1 MSYAAKNLDAG
12 RHVEG
17 ELLFAV
23 AGGEAPT
30 VIIPRDDSMTTR
42 MGGLEKR
49 TVLIADGTARAGTF
63 SVDREGFAF
72 VNRPSRVTD
81 FEDDATVVRDYY
93 PEIRALVAET
103 VGASEVEIFDHTIR
117 VTDPETSYRRPA
129 SHAHNDYTE
138 TSGPSRL
145 ADMIGAERAA
155 EWAADRLVQIN
166 VWRPIAEPVLQ
177 MPLAL
182 LDSSSLGAGDLVE
195 TRIINERQN
204 GRIGKIYSVVH
215 RPQQRWF
222 YFPRMTMSEAILI
235 KGYDSATDGRVR
247 FTPHSAFADPVSP
260 ENAPPRRSIEVR
272 TFARVPLMG
281 PVA

>member
-1 MSYAAKNLDAG
+1 MSHAARNLDAG

-30 VIIPRDDSMTTR
+30 VIIPKDNTMTTR

-49 TVLIADGTARAGTF
+49 RVLIADGTSRAGTF
-63 SVDREGFAF
+63 SIEREGFAF
-72 VNRPSRVTD
+72 VKQPSSVAD
-81 FEDDATVVRDYY
+81 FEDDALVVRDYY
-93 PEIRALVAET
+93 PEIRTLVAEA

-117 VTDPETSYRRPA
+117 VTDPVTTYRRPA

-138 TSGPSRL
+138 TSGPNRL
-145 ADMIGAERAA
+145 ADMIGLERAA
-155 EWAADRLVQIN
+155 AWAGDRVVQIN

-182 LDSSSLGAGDLVE
+182 VDSSSLGKTDLVE

-204 GRIGKIYSVVH
+204 GRVGLIYSVVH
-215 RPQQRWF
+215 NDAQRWY
-222 YFPRMTMSEAILI
+222 YFPRMMMSEAILI
-235 KGYDSATDGRVR
+235 KGYDSALDGRAR
-247 FTPHSAFADPVSP
+247 FTPHSAFADP
-260 ENAPPRRSIEVR
+260 ETAIDAPPRRSIEVR
-272 TFARVPLMG
+272 TFARVPLSG
-281 PVA
+281 PVQ